1 MQRGTSTRSDEQI
14 LQGVASDFCNE
25 QRLQRVRSGFLQR
38 GASGR
43 RKERILRRVAS
54 DFLERATSA
63 TSNERVLQLTTCT
76 RSNE

>member
-1 MQRGTSTRSDEQI
+1 MQG
-14 LQGVASDFCNE
+14 
-25 QRLQRVRSGFLQR
+25 

-63 TSNERVLQLTTCT
+63 TSNERVLQGVASDFCKKQLLQRVRNDFLELADFG